1 MDENDILQKASKL
14 IKKDEDIDISAQSNR
29 EKTIASKVIKEHNN
43 GNSTRHASQ
52 RCVPRRVIF
61 LGLITMDEGKNL
73 ESSVNINYIFNKWNL
88 MFRKNGIIFF
98 RTLMV
103 KA

>member
-1 MDENDILQKASKL
+1 MVTVLDTPLNDAYHVGSF
-14 IKKDEDIDISAQSNR
+14 
-29 EKTIASKVIKEHNN
+29 
-43 GNSTRHASQ
+43 
-52 RCVPRRVIF
+52 F
-61 LGLITMDEGKNL
+61 LGLIIMDEGKNL

-103 KA
+103 KAQKNCGYYL